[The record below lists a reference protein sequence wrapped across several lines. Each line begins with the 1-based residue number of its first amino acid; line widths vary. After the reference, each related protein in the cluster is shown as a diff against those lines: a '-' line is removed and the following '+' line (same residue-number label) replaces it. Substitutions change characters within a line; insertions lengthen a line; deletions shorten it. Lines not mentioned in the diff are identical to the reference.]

1 MILQK
6 EKIEKQ
12 KEEKELDKEDLMKI
26 FEETKDEMFEL
37 EEQKRNMFLKGEYEQ
52 IDVLN
57 DKLIEIMKKLEK
69 LKKLLWIWD
78 IDELNEEENITTF

>member
-69 LKKLLWIWD
+69 LKKLL
-78 IDELNEEENITTF
+78 